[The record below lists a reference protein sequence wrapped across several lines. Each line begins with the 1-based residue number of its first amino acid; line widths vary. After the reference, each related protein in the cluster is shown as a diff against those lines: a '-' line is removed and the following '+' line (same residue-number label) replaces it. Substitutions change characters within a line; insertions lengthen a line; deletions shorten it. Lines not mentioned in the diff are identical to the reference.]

1 MKKKLLKVHE
11 ALENE
16 KRGKSEAKNETE
28 NVRKELLKIQK
39 SLEEE
44 KVKMMELHRND
55 RH

>member
-11 ALENE
+11 ALEKE
-16 KRGKSEAKNETE
+16 KRGKSE

-44 KVKMMELHRND
+44 KVKRMELHRND
-55 RH
+55 KERL